1 MTAQRLLFLI
11 VAILIGTG
19 IYLSGFKQVH
29 WFSYLPAV
37 LLLFAGLT
45 GICPTLL
52 VLKKLG
58 FK

>member
-1 MTAQRLLFLI
+1 MTAQQLLFLI
-11 VAILIGTG
+11 VAILISAG
-19 IYLSGFKQVH
+19 IYLSGYSQVH
-29 WFSYLPAV
+29 WFSYLPAA
-37 LLLFAGLT
+37 LLLLAGLT